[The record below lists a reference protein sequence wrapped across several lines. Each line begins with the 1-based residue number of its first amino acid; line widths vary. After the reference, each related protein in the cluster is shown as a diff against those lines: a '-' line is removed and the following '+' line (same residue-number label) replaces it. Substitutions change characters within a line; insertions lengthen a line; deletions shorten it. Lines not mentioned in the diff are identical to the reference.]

1 MSQYIESLSVVGR
14 YPERRRRRLIPRKVW
29 LQYALLLAFY
39 GTFFTFWQ
47 LEPVPWNVHASS
59 ILLMAVCLYPIMSWR
74 AKGSHGPPM
83 FELICLA
90 YALQFA
96 IPVYLQPN
104 ELMIQDKLVL
114 ISWSDV
120 QKSQLL
126 TTLGVCALV
135 IAYTITARS
144 RFSMMCPKLDLPLDP
159 RKRNMFLKFAVSVG
173 VGLAF
178 MQAIGRAPDNSG
190 PLGAIVRVLTNQL
203 NLAIILLAYEIYRE
217 RHRNKRTMLMLY
229 GLTAVAFLLG
239 LSSGMLEGALIPLAL
254 LFIVRWDSTRKLAWR
269 YLIIAAAL
277 FLLLNPI
284 KIQYRAQAW
293 FGDENMSLPARI
305 GLWVDLAKDNLTGEL
320 EQPGTGGPAGFVQ
333 RATSRF
339 DLLHRF
345 AYIGQ
350 MTPEVVP
357 FYEGETYAYLVY
369 GWIPRIIWPNKPE
382 ASDASRQMDL
392 DYGFLYDVPG
402 QSASI
407 GIGQLPEAWVNFGAP
422 GILIVMILQ
431 GIFFALLRGMLTG
444 PRSEGGQ
451 AIYLSIMVSFLN
463 GIGSVAVVFF
473 TSLFQNTFANALV
486 LRPFAKSFKARRT
499 DTPGRRVFPS

>member
-1 MSQYIESLSVVGR
+1 MSQYIESLPALER
-14 YPERRRRRLIPRKVW
+14 YPDKRRSKLFPKRVW
-29 LQYALLLAFY
+29 VQYAFTLVLY
-39 GTFFTFWQ
+39 GLFFSFWQ
-47 LEPVPWNVHASS
+47 LEPVPWNVHLAS

-96 IPVYLQPN
+96 LPVYLQPN
-104 ELMIQDKLVL
+104 EIMIQEKLVI

-120 QKSQLL
+120 QTSLLL
-126 TTLGVCALV
+126 TTLGVSSMV
-135 IAYTITARS
+135 FAYAITTKLNISS
-144 RFSMMCPKLDLPLDP
+144 RLPQLDLPLEP
-159 RKRNMFLKFAVSVG
+159 RKRNTFLKFAIFVG
-173 VGLAF
+173 VGLALL
-178 MQAIGRAPDNSG
+178 QAIGRAPDNSG
-190 PLGAIVRVLTNQL
+190 ALGAFVRVLTNQL
-203 NLAIILLAYEIYRE
+203 NLAIILLAYEIYRD
-217 RHRNKRTMLMLY
+217 RHRSKRTLLMMY
-229 GLTAVAFLLG
+229 ALTVVAFLLG

-254 LFIVRWDSTRKLAWR
+254 LFIVRWDSTRKLAWG
-269 YLIIAAAL
+269 YLVMAAVL

-284 KIQYRAQAW
+284 KIEYRAQAW
-293 FGDENMSLPARI
+293 FGDQDMSLPARI

-320 EQPGTGGPAGFVQ
+320 QSRTAGSGDFIQ
-333 RATSRF
+333 NATSRF

-345 AYIGQ
+345 AYVGQ

-357 FYEGETYAYLVY
+357 FYEGATYSYLLY
-369 GWIPRIIWPNKPE
+369 GWIPRIVWPGKPQ

-392 DYGFLYDVPG
+392 DYRFLYDIPG

-407 GIGQLPEAWVNFGAP
+407 GIGQLPEAWANFGAP
-422 GILIVMILQ
+422 GIVVVLMLQ
-431 GIFFALLRGMLTG
+431 GMFFALLRGMLTG

-463 GIGSVAVVFF
+463 GIGSVVVVFF

-486 LRPFAKSFKARRT
+486 LRPFAKGFRARIRKSSS
-499 DTPGRRVFPS
+499 PH

>member
-1 MSQYIESLSVVGR
+1 MSQYVESLPVLER
-14 YPERRRRRLIPRKVW
+14 YREKRRSRLIPKKVW
-29 LQYALLLAFY
+29 VQYVLLLALY
-39 GTFFTFWQ
+39 GLFFTFWQ
-47 LEPVPWNVHASS
+47 LEPVPWNVHLSS

-96 IPVYLQPN
+96 VPVYLQPN
-104 ELMIQDKLVL
+104 EIMILDKLVL
-114 ISWSDV
+114 ISWSDI
-120 QKSQLL
+120 QTSLLL
-126 TTLGVCALV
+126 TTLGVSLMV
-135 IAYTITARS
+135 IAYVVTTKS
-144 RFSMMCPKLDLPLDP
+144 RVSSLAPRLDLPMDP
-159 RKRNMFLKFAVSVG
+159 RKRSMFLKFAISVG
-173 VGLAF
+173 LGLAF

-190 PLGAIVRVLTNQL
+190 PLGAIVRVLINQL
-203 NLAIILLAYEIYRE
+203 NLAIILLAYQIYRE
-217 RHRNKRTMLMLY
+217 RHRNKRTLLMLY
-229 GLTAVAFLLG
+229 ALTAVASLLG

-269 YLIIAAAL
+269 YLILAAAI
-277 FLLLNPI
+277 FLVLNPI

-305 GLWVDLAKDNLTGEL
+305 SLWVDLAKDNLTGEL
-320 EQPGTGGPAGFVQ
+320 EQPVTSGTSGFIQ

-350 MTPEVVP
+350 MTPDVVP

-369 GWIPRIIWPNKPE
+369 GWIPRVIWPNKPE
-382 ASDASRQMDL
+382 ASDASRQMDI

-407 GIGQLPEAWVNFGAP
+407 GIGQLPEAWVNFGVP
-422 GILIVMILQ
+422 GIVVVLVLQ
-431 GIFFALLRGMLTG
+431 GIFFALLRGLLTG

-473 TSLFQNTFANALV
+473 ASLFQNTFANALV
-486 LRPFAKSFKARRT
+486 LRPFAKSFKARVSGG
-499 DTPGRRVFPS
+499 TPRR